1 MDEPREP
8 LSGAVYRRRR
18 VLAATGLGVAAVLFV
33 WVVGALL
40 GGNETPSVQGVASI
54 RSGVTMTQDQPA
66 PSSNPPAS
74 GRLAMPGSSS
84 SSSATAPMNTALPTT
99 TPATVTTTTPAVP
112 QPCPDAAVRVTVTSD
127 RPAYRVGAHPVLTLH
142 VVNTGPVACVRDVSH
157 QSRTIEVLRAGST
170 TPVWASDDCYSI
182 TTHELRTLPPGKS
195 LDYSVTW
202 AGRTAAP
209 GCPAHRTTV
218 PAGTYELVGR
228 LGNLTGSPTPLTLR

>member
-1 MDEPREP
+1 M
-8 LSGAVYRRRR
+8 YRRRR

-40 GGNETPSVQGVASI
+40 GGNETPSVQGVASV
-54 RSGVTMTQDQPA
+54 RSGVTMTQAA
-66 PSSNPPAS
+66 PSSDPPAS
-74 GRLAMPGSSS
+74 GRLTMPGGSS
-84 SSSATAPMNTALPTT
+84 SSSATAPVTTAVAATTQPT
-99 TPATVTTTTPAVP
+99 VTTTPAVP
-112 QPCPDAAVRVTVTSD
+112 QPCPDAVIRVTVTSD
-127 RPAYRVGAHPVLTLH
+127 RPAYPVGAHPVLTLH

-157 QSRTIEVLRAGST
+157 QLRTIEVLRAGGT

-182 TTHELRTLPPGKS
+182 TTHEIRTLPPGRS

-209 GCPAHRTTV
+209 GCAAHRTTV

-228 LGNLTGSPTPLTLR
+228 LGDLTGSPTPLTLR